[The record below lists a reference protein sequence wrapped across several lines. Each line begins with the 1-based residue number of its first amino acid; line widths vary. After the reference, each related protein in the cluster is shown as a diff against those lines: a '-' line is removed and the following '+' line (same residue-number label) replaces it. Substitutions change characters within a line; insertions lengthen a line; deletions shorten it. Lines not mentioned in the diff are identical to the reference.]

1 MSLERNNIFEKL
13 KAKIS
18 VKSTKNSKKSTKS
31 SKRALKAPKKST
43 KQKGTE
49 QPGNEEFRLVAGYSF
64 LCLAAPLNNVKLN
77 SCESDNAGR
86 RNLELELRLPNPELS
101 GIT

>member
-1 MSLERNNIFEKL
+1 MDHMSLERNKIFEKL

-18 VKSTKNSKKSTKS
+18 VKSTKNSKKSTK
-31 SKRALKAPKKST
+31 
-43 KQKGTE
+43 QKGTE
-49 QPGNEEFRLVAGYSF
+49 QHGNEEFRLVAGYSF

-86 RNLELELRLPNPELS
+86 RNLELELRLPDPELS